1 MSLERALDVA
11 SCGAGVAIFMAHVT
25 SVIGSPTL
33 LPESGRSIKRH
44 NNLVS
49 ASFRKVR
56 AKNGKRLG
64 YIPGMHGYSGSCSH
78 THDAK

>member
-1 MSLERALDVA
+1 MALERERDVA
-11 SCGAGVAIFMAHVT
+11 SCGAGVALLLAHMT

-44 NNLVS
+44 PNQVS
-49 ASFRKVR
+49 VRFRKVC

-64 YIPGMHGYSGSCSH
+64 YIPGMHGYSASCGH
-78 THDAK
+78 MHDAK